1 MISIDGDI
9 KLVSKGVSEIVQIV
23 DLAREIWI
31 PSFKSYF
38 TEDQLWALFNGMY
51 NTDLLHNTL
60 SNPNYHYY
68 FIYNS
73 KDQITGY
80 VALDFSDKSL
90 KIDKIYVHPK
100 LQGTGIGSRILS
112 YLLEE
117 YRDKRIWLR
126 VNRGNS
132 GAVKL
137 YEKQG
142 FRVIERKDFHGP
154 GKYKY
159 EDYIMEKARF

>member
-1 MISIDGDI
+1 MISISGNLTLKRQGIDQIDQII
-9 KLVSKGVSEIVQIV
+9 KLAK
-23 DLAREIWI
+23 EIWI

-38 TEDQLWALFNGMY
+38 TEEQLWSLFEGMY
-51 NTDLLHNTL
+51 NKKLLQKTL
-60 SNPNYHYY
+60 SQPAYHYY
-68 FIYNS
+68 FIYDR
-73 KDQITGY
+73 KGQIIGY
-80 VALDFSDKSL
+80 LALDFSNNSL

-100 LQGTGIGSRILS
+100 LQGMGIGTLVMDYILDK
-112 YLLEE
+112 YKE
-117 YRDKRIWLR
+117 KRIWLR
-126 VNRGNS
+126 VNRGNF

-159 EDYIMEKARF
+159 EDYIMEKAPF